1 MKRYFRLALIAIF
14 GVGLMCLLTVGLYA
28 LRNFVQARGYDVSPV
43 FFIVAFFVVVG
54 GAYGLIAKLVM
65 REVRN
70 LKTDIA
76 QTSTPSD

>member
-1 MKRYFRLALIAIF
+1 
-14 GVGLMCLLTVGLYA
+14 MCLLTVGLYA